1 MIWLAERT
9 PKRAAPGIV
18 DLISQLLQGLA
29 LHEPSPVDR
38 IAARASERIFTGKE
52 VLVAD
57 CVRVA
62 HIFAALSARAP
73 EGFKVVTRDLKLR
86 ELKQDVVADDTGIVD
101 EIVPDSWLEAHLL
114 NAAYTEKFTSCKLPQ
129 WEAWVRG
136 ESSGLHTFIPIVR
149 QNRQVWHRDDLER
162 LLAQRGAVKP
172 REYFYKKGAFNLQD
186 YGFDSALTAH
196 WKRCATSD
204 PEIWT
209 RVLEGIIKAP
219 IHHWNTKTTAAVSQ
233 EGTSHVRP
241 LDVARVPA
249 AWIALLREV
258 PCVYDLHGKP
268 RTPAEL
274 LLRTPETEPL
284 MNIESF
290 VRADLDTAASKPLL
304 KLLGVRDTPADS
316 GKFLG
321 RLGGLAKLREG
332 NRFLGDIVR
341 LYEALDP
348 SSAVALRPPSN
359 SSRKPSRRNRSCS
372 RKPSNG

>member
-9 PKRAAPGIV
+9 PKRAVPGIV

-258 PCVYDLHGKP
+258 PCVYDLHGKS

-316 GKFLG
+316 GKILG

-341 LYEALDP
+341 LYEALDRVVSRCAP
-348 SSAVALRPPSN
+348 AAL
-359 SSRKPSRRNRSCS
+359 KQLQEAFRRNRSCS